1 MLDGINW
8 IVGRPVQWPPSHGPL
23 TTLVPFSQ
31 ERRHDLPLPV
41 PAPQPVRQ
49 ELLQQAAQDL
59 RRTLP
64 RRQPGPAGSRFV
76 STIQRSP
83 KIVLDGVWPLRE

>member
-8 IVGRPVQWPPSHGPL
+8 IAGCPDVQWPPSHGPFH
-23 TTLVPFSQ
+23 TLPPFSQ

-41 PAPQPVRQ
+41 PAAQPVCQ

-64 RRQPGPAGSRFV
+64 SRQPGQDQNFEFV
-76 STIQRSP
+76 LQ
-83 KIVLDGVWPLRE
+83 GVSFD